1 MFCKKVQIIVCLP
14 FLLCS
19 CGGSEQYSIDSNN
32 INDFV
37 TISTQTS
44 SLKRGDG
51 TLILSTSRLYS
62 DSQFEYKVVVKPKEG
77 YEINRI
83 DLVITC
89 NFDIGYFVW
98 VDYLGMNQFRREAIS
113 LQHSDIVVGGYVN
126 SYSYTYSKPKMVSVF
141 PDGLT
146 IEYAQGTVT
155 KK

>member
-1 MFCKKVQIIVCLP
+1 MISKKLTLFICLP
-14 FLLCS
+14 LLLCS
-19 CGGSEQYSIDSNN
+19 CGGNEQYSIDSNS

-37 TISTQTS
+37 IVGIQALT
-44 SLKRGDG
+44 LKRADG
-51 TLILSTSRLYS
+51 TLILNTSHLYS

-83 DLVITC
+83 DLVVTC

-98 VDYLGMNQFRREAIS
+98 VDYLGMNQFRSEAIS
-113 LQHSDIVVGGYVN
+113 LQHSDIVIGGYVN
-126 SYSYTYSKPKMVSVF
+126 SYSYTYSKPKMVRVF